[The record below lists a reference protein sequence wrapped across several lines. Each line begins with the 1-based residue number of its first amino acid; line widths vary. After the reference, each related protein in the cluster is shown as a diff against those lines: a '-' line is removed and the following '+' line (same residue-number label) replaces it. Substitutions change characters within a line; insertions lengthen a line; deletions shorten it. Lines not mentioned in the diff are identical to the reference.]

1 MCMPSGPKGPDQS
14 LIKQQQAAMQRQEQ
28 LLEQQLQ
35 ESRVGMQAMKE
46 QQRVASERS
55 EKTYADA
62 EARRKESEE
71 NLKVKQA
78 KTEYQMQK
86 GISKISDKTRG
97 RAGLKI
103 DKTTE
108 TMGVLNPIE
117 SLVNLP
123 V

>member
-1 MCMPSGPKGPDQS
+1 
-14 LIKQQQAAMQRQEQ
+14 MQRQEQ